1 MKSLLKREIFNKGRL
16 FNKGVSAARQV
27 EERVAQEVLR
37 RLLILTDLVSRKYSL
52 YKNL

>member
-27 EERVAQEVLR
+27 EERVAQEVLQWF
-37 RLLILTDLVSRKYSL
+37 LILTDSVSGKDSL
-52 YKNL
+52 NKNL